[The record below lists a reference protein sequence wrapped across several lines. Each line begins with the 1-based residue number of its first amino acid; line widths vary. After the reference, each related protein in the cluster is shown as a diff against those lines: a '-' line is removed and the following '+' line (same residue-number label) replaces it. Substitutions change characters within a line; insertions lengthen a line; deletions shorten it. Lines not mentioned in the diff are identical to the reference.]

1 MMGKGIGY
9 MPTGSVIRICITG
22 KDGIAMLV
30 TLDCILIKILRSG
43 VVNVKTI
50 TWDRPSLGLI

>member
-22 KDGIAMLV
+22 KDGIAMLAI
-30 TLDCILIKILRSG
+30 LDCILIKILRSG
-43 VVNVKTI
+43 VENVKTI
-50 TWDRPSLGLI
+50 T